1 MNTDEVI
8 MKIYEELQEVKT
20 EVKNTRKAIQKD
32 TKKAITESEKMLLD
46 EIKFNREAVE
56 KLISNVQSNLEELKQ
71 YYRITKLENDNTSML
86 LQMITRLQDDVEEL
100 KKKTA

>member
-1 MNTDEVI
+1 MNE
-8 MKIYEELQEVKT
+8 
-20 EVKNTRKAIQKD
+20 D
-32 TKKAITESEKMLLD
+32 TKLILDRLDKMEKKFQKSIHESEKMLLD
-46 EIKFNREAVE
+46 EIKFNRDAVE

>member
-1 MNTDEVI
+1 MLDAND
-8 MKIYEELQEVKT
+8 L
-20 EVKNTRKAIQKD
+20 KAIKELLKENNKEIKKD

-46 EIKFNREAVE
+46 EIKFNRDAVE
-56 KLISNVQSNLEELKQ
+56 NLISKVQSNLEELKQ